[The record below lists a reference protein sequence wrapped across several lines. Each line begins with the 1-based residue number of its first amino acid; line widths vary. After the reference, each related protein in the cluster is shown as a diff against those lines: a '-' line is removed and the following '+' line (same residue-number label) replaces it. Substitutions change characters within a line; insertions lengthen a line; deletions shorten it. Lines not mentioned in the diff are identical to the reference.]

1 MRNFRMN
8 RGGGNSVG
16 QFMTTLIGDEA
27 RVAELSEYGS
37 QLLGMFLAN
46 MSGTAFSW
54 LVEKVVGDNSPKW
67 LNPNL
72 LSSLLGGVVMWKLPD
87 LLRLVGMDE
96 LADELDNKESI
107 WGNMRHGATLLFGLS
122 VGIQSLGYVGKKM
135 NFAIPGFTEGSV
147 LDSLRK
153 EIDEA
158 SGNVSG
164 VGMLDIWSTDD
175 YDTKMNEFQASV
187 DELKSKL
194 AELGMPTGRDAKEVY
209 MYAQRLLSYST
220 VNLENAENFAEESDW
235 ATVENLLENV
245 KEDTNIAQGLITG
258 LAAQPETQQTAEPVV
273 PQQVV
278 PQQVVPS
285 QQEVIENVE
294 TGQQIQVQT
303 PPVQEAVI
311 AEKTGVGEPE
321 TAGKAFY
328 LDNIL
333 PWSQYVAK
341 QTGWT
346 PTQAALSFVL
356 KYLANN
362 GHIWAYGP
370 DSVLANRNYAPY
382 NVSGV
387 QGNSP
392 AYAIATVGG
401 VRRTFKLNN
410 SNGVRRLLLSVLGR

>member
-1 MRNFRMN
+1 
-8 RGGGNSVG
+8 
-16 QFMTTLIGDEA
+16 
-27 RVAELSEYGS
+27 
-37 QLLGMFLAN
+37 
-46 MSGTAFSW
+46 
-54 LVEKVVGDNSPKW
+54 
-67 LNPNL
+67 
-72 LSSLLGGVVMWKLPD
+72 
-87 LLRLVGMDE
+87 MDE
-96 LADELDNKESI
+96 LAADFEDKESM

-122 VGIQSLGYVGKKM
+122 IGIQSLGYVGKKM
-135 NFAIPGFTEGSV
+135 NFPIPGFTEGSV

-153 EIDEA
+153 EIGEA

-164 VGMLDIWSTDD
+164 VGMLDIWSTGD
-175 YDTKMNEFQASV
+175 YDTKVGEFQATV
-187 DELKSKL
+187 DDLKAKL
-194 AELGMPTGRDAKEVY
+194 AELGMPTGRDAKEVF

-220 VNLENAENFAEESDW
+220 VNLENAQKFAEESDW

-258 LAAQPETQQTAEPVV
+258 LAAAPSAPAQPVAPTQVSPA
-273 PQQVV
+273 QVQ
-278 PQQVVPS
+278 PAQNQ
-285 QQEVIENVE
+285 VIENVE

-303 PPVQEAVI
+303 PAVQEAVV

-387 QGNSP
+387 QAHSP

-401 VRRTFKLNN
+401 VRRTFRL
-410 SNGVRRLLLSVLGR
+410 SNKDGVKRLLLSVLGR